1 MALSLRLVYNERK
14 TYNMR
19 LKLKE
24 LIDKGFLPRWIIL
37 MVDAAIASSSFLL
50 TYLLRFNLFSEHV
63 NVPMMLIQFMTGLPF
78 FMLAAVIFKPHRGIL
93 RHSTMQDA
101 VIVAKAHLIFSGG
114 YFLLS
119 IFGHNIAEVLLIPW
133 SVIIVH
139 YFLSVFLMVSFR
151 LGVQFTYRNLLAKPN
166 DTINVMIYGAGVV
179 GSIAHSVIM
188 KDTNIH
194 YNIIGFIDDN
204 PSLWNS
210 RVGGVKVFSPEKAF
224 DNVIKEQK
232 VQEMILAI
240 SGPHLEIGRKR
251 EIVDQC
257 LDNQLKVKEVSD
269 PSNLI
274 DGKLGEGKI
283 RNIRIEDLLGREPI
297 SMKVESISRGIAG
310 KRVMVTGGA
319 GSIGSEI
326 VRQLVYL
333 NPESITII
341 DQAESAI
348 FEIKNE
354 ISPMLGQVQLHA
366 YVADVTNVSKMRRIF
381 SICQPQIIYH
391 AAAYKHVPIMEMQ
404 PHEAISNN
412 VGGTRNIADLSLEFD
427 VEKFVMISTDKAV
440 NPTNVMGATKRI
452 CEIYIQALSQRSGMK
467 TQFITT
473 RFGNVLGSNGSVIPI
488 FKKQISSG
496 GPVTVTHRDII
507 RYFMTIPEA
516 CQLVMEAGFM
526 GNGGEIYL
534 FDMGDPVRIYD
545 LAERMISLSGFIPH
559 TEIQIIESGLRP
571 GEKLFEELLADK
583 EETLPTGN
591 KKIMVG
597 KIRPL
602 NYKAAE
608 ASILELLKNLNV
620 EDEWQVV
627 TRMKKI
633 VPEFESK
640 NSQFEV
646 LDSILSTSNPEEP
659 TNVKPVI
666 KIHSRFPGLE
676 DKESKEHHAE
686 PNIKKNGKL
695 VIKKV
700 IKTFNFL
707 TFNLFY

>member
-1 MALSLRLVYNERK
+1 
-14 TYNMR
+14 MR

-37 MVDAAIASSSFLL
+37 MVDMAIASTSFLL

-63 NVPMMLIQFMTGLPF
+63 DVPMMLLQFMTGLPF
-78 FMLAAVIFKPHRGIL
+78 FMLAAAIFKPHRGIL

-114 YFLLS
+114 YYILS
-119 IFGHNIAEVLLIPW
+119 FFGHNIAEILLIPW

-139 YFLSVFLMVSFR
+139 YFLSVFLMVAFR
-151 LGVQFTYRNLLAKPN
+151 LGVQFTYRNLLEKPN
-166 DTINVMIYGAGVV
+166 DSINIMIYGAGVV
-179 GSIAHSVIM
+179 GSIAQSVIM

-210 RVGGVKVFSPEKAF
+210 RVGGINVFSPEKAF
-224 DNVIKEQK
+224 ENVIAEQN

-240 SGPHLEIGRKR
+240 SGSRVEIERKR

-257 LDNQLKVKEVSD
+257 LASRLKVKEVSD
-269 PSNLI
+269 PSSLI
-274 DGKLGEGKI
+274 DGKLDEGKI
-283 RNIRIEDLLGREPI
+283 TNVRIEDLLGREPI
-297 SMKVESISRGIAG
+297 SMKVEAISRGIAG

-326 VRQLVYL
+326 VRQLVFL
-333 NPESITII
+333 NPESITIV
-341 DQAESAI
+341 DQAESAV
-348 FEIKNE
+348 FEINNE
-354 ISPMLGQVQLHA
+354 IIPFLGQVKLYA
-366 YVADVTNVSKMRRIF
+366 YVADVTNANRMRKIF
-381 SICQPQIIYH
+381 STCQPQIIYH
-391 AAAYKHVPIMEMQ
+391 AAAYKHVPIMELQ
-404 PHEAISNN
+404 PNEAISNN
-412 VGGTRNIADLSLEFD
+412 VGGTKTLADLSIEFS

-440 NPTNVMGATKRI
+440 NPTNIMGATKRI
-452 CEIYIQALSQRSGMK
+452 CEIYIQALSQHPGIK

-488 FKKQISSG
+488 FKRQISNG

-534 FDMGDPVRIYD
+534 FDMGKPVRIYD

-559 TEIQIIESGLRP
+559 TEIKIIETGLRP

-583 EETLPTGN
+583 EETLPTSN
-591 KKIMVG
+591 KKIMIG

-602 NYKAAE
+602 NYKASE
-608 ASILELLKNLNV
+608 TNILELLKNLNE
-620 EDEWQVV
+620 EDEWKIV

-646 LDSILSTSNPEEP
+646 LDQFLKPSLQDSTTINSRILINI
-659 TNVKPVI
+659 NGV
-666 KIHSRFPGLE
+666 RDL
-676 DKESKEHHAE
+676 DDQKESKEDRAI
-686 PNIKKNGKL
+686 PSPKKNSKSA
-695 VIKKV
+695 IKRL
-700 IKTFNFL
+700 INTFHLL

>member
-1 MALSLRLVYNERK
+1 
-14 TYNMR
+14 MR
-19 LKLKE
+19 IKLKE
-24 LIDKGFLPRWIIL
+24 IIDKGFLPRWIIL

-50 TYLLRFNLFSEHV
+50 TYLLRYNLFSERV
-63 NVPMMLIQFMTGLPF
+63 DVPMMLLQFMTGLPF
-78 FMLAAVIFKPHRGIL
+78 FLLAAIIFKPHRGIL

-119 IFGHNIAEVLLIPW
+119 IFGHIIATELLIPW
-133 SVIIVH
+133 SIIIVH
-139 YFLSVFLMVSFR
+139 YFLSVFLMVAFR
-151 LGVQFTYRNLLAKPN
+151 FGVQFTYRNLLAKPN
-166 DTINVMIYGAGVV
+166 DTINIMIYGAGVM
-179 GSIAHSVIM
+179 GSIAKSVII

-204 PSLWNS
+204 PSLWKS

-224 DNVIKEQK
+224 GNVIQEQK

-240 SGPHLEIGRKR
+240 SGSKVEIERKR
-251 EIVDQC
+251 KIVDLC
-257 LDNQLKVKEVSD
+257 LANRLKVKEVSD

-274 DGKLGEGKI
+274 DGKFDEGKI
-283 RNIRIEDLLGREPI
+283 TNIRIEDLLGREPI
-297 SMKVESISRGIAG
+297 SMKVDSISRGIAG

-333 NPESITII
+333 NPESITIV
-341 DQAESAI
+341 DQAESPI

-354 ISPMLGQVQLHA
+354 ILPLLGQVQLHT
-366 YVADVTNVSKMRRIF
+366 YVADVTNAVKMRRIF
-381 SICQPQIIYH
+381 VTCQPQIIYH
-391 AAAYKHVPIMEMQ
+391 AAAYKHVPIMELQ
-404 PHEAISNN
+404 PYEAIRNN
-412 VGGTRNIADLSLEFD
+412 VGGTRNIADLSVEFG

-452 CEIYIQALSQRSGMK
+452 CEIYIQAISQRSEIK

-488 FKKQISSG
+488 FKRQISNG
-496 GPVTVTHRDII
+496 GPVTVTHKDII

-534 FDMGDPVRIYD
+534 FDMGEPVRIYD

-559 TEIQIIESGLRP
+559 TEIQIIETGLRQ
-571 GEKLFEELLADK
+571 GEKLYEELLADK
-583 EETLPTGN
+583 EETLPTN
-591 KKIMVG
+591 NQKIMVG
-597 KIRPL
+597 KIRPQ
-602 NYKAAE
+602 NYE
-608 ASILELLKNLNV
+608 ASKASIIELLKNLDE
-620 EDEWQVV
+620 EDEWQIV

-640 NSQFEV
+640 NSQFEA
-646 LDSILSTSNPEEP
+646 LDIVQPTSNPEA
-659 TNVKPVI
+659 TKSSKPVANSSGFLDFEEQ
-666 KIHSRFPGLE
+666 KKSNGHPLN
-676 DKESKEHHAE
+676 
-686 PNIKKNGKL
+686 PTVKKNGKS
-695 VIKKV
+695 VIKNM
-700 IKTFNFL
+700 ISTFNFL
-707 TFNLFY
+707 TFNVLS

>member
-1 MALSLRLVYNERK
+1 
-14 TYNMR
+14 MR

-24 LIDKGFLPRWIIL
+24 LIDKGFLPRWLVL
-37 MVDAAIASSSFLL
+37 MVDAGIASSSFLL
-50 TYLLRFNLFSEHV
+50 TYLLRYNLFSKHV
-63 NVPMMLIQFMTGLPF
+63 DVPMMLVQFMTGLPF
-78 FMLAAVIFKPHRGIL
+78 FILAAIIFKPHRGIL

-101 VIVAKAHLIFSGG
+101 VILAKAHLLFSGG

-119 IFGHNIAEVLLIPW
+119 SFGHSIAEILLIPW

-139 YFLSVFLMVSFR
+139 YFLSVFLMVTFR
-151 LGVQFTYRNLLAKPN
+151 FGVQFTYRNLLAKPN
-166 DTINVMIYGAGVV
+166 DTINIMIYGAGVM
-179 GSIAHSVIM
+179 GSIAKSVIV

-204 PSLWNS
+204 PSLWKS
-210 RVGGVKVFSPEKAF
+210 SVGGVKVFSPEKAF
-224 DNVIKEQK
+224 GNVIQEQK

-240 SGPHLEIGRKR
+240 SGPKVEVARKR

-257 LDNQLKVKEVSD
+257 LANRLKVKEVSD

-283 RNIRIEDLLGREPI
+283 TNVRIEDLLGREPI

-354 ISPMLGQVQLHA
+354 ILPILGQVQLHT
-366 YVADVTNVSKMRRIF
+366 YVADVTNAIKMRKIF
-381 SICQPQIIYH
+381 GICQPQIIYH
-391 AAAYKHVPIMEMQ
+391 AAAYKHVPIMEFQ
-404 PHEAISNN
+404 PYEAIRNN
-412 VGGTRNIADLSLEFD
+412 VGGTRNIADLSVEFG

-452 CEIYIQALSQRSGMK
+452 CEIYIQAISQRPEMK

-488 FKKQISSG
+488 FKRQISNG
-496 GPVTVTHRDII
+496 GPVTVTHKDII

-534 FDMGDPVRIYD
+534 FDMGEPVRIYD

-559 TEIQIIESGLRP
+559 SDIQIMETGLRP
-571 GEKLFEELLADK
+571 GEKLYEELLADK

-591 KKIMVG
+591 KKIMIG
-597 KIRPL
+597 KIRPQ
-602 NYKAAE
+602 NYEASK
-608 ASILELLKNLNV
+608 ASILELLKNLDE
-620 EDEWQVV
+620 EDEWQIV

-646 LDSILSTSNPEEP
+646 LDQFLTPSHQDSTIITS
-659 TNVKPVI
+659 KPMI
-666 KIHSRFPGLE
+666 NNTEFAGLR
-676 DKESKEHHAE
+676 DKKGNEQALK
-686 PNIKKNGKL
+686 PLVKKNGKTI
-695 VIKKV
+695 IKKLV
-700 IKTFNFL
+700 ETFNIL

>member
-1 MALSLRLVYNERK
+1 
-14 TYNMR
+14 MR
-19 LKLKE
+19 IKLKE

-63 NVPMMLIQFMTGLPF
+63 DVPMMLIQFTTGLPF
-78 FMLAAVIFKPHRGIL
+78 FILAAAIFKPHRGIL

-101 VIVAKAHLIFSGG
+101 VVVANAHLVFSGG

-119 IFGHNIAEVLLIPW
+119 IFGHNIAEILLIPW

-151 LGVQFTYRNLLAKPN
+151 FGVQYVYRNLVMKPN
-166 DTINVMIYGAGVV
+166 DTINIMIYGAGVM
-179 GSIAHSVIM
+179 GSIAKSVII

-210 RVGGVKVFSPEKAF
+210 RVAGVSVFSPEKAF
-224 DNVIKEQK
+224 GHVIREQK

-240 SGPHLEIGRKR
+240 SGPKVEIGRKR

-257 LDNQLKVKEVSD
+257 LANRLKVKEVSD
-269 PSNLI
+269 PSNLL
-274 DGKLGEGKI
+274 DGKLDGGKI
-283 RNIRIEDLLGREPI
+283 TNVRIEDLLGREPI

-333 NPESITII
+333 NPESITIV

-348 FEIKNE
+348 FEIANE
-354 ISPMLGQVQLHA
+354 ILPMLGQVQLHT
-366 YVADVTNVSKMRRIF
+366 YVADVTNAIKMRRIF
-381 SICQPQIIYH
+381 SKCQPQIIYH
-391 AAAYKHVPIMEMQ
+391 AAAYKHVPLMELQ
-404 PHEAISNN
+404 PYEAISNN
-412 VGGTRNIADLSLEFD
+412 VGGTRNIADLSVEFG

-452 CEIYIQALSQRSGMK
+452 CEIYIQAISQHPGMK

-488 FKKQISSG
+488 FKRQISNG

-545 LAERMISLSGFIPH
+545 LAERMISLSGYLPH
-559 TEIQIIESGLRP
+559 TEIPIVETGLRP
-571 GEKLFEELLADK
+571 GEKLYEELLADK
-583 EETLPTGN
+583 EATLATSN
-591 KKIMVG
+591 KKIMIG
-597 KIRPL
+597 KIRSL
-602 NYKAAE
+602 NYTASE
-608 ASILELLKNLNV
+608 ASIIELLKNLNV
-620 EDEWQVV
+620 EDEWQIV

-646 LDSILSTSNPEEP
+646 LDQFITPGYQDST
-659 TNVKPVI
+659 TI
-666 KIHSRFPGLE
+666 DSRTMININGFPGLG
-676 DKESKEHHAE
+676 DQKESKEYQAVPTFKKE
-686 PNIKKNGKL
+686 SKSAIKKLIN
-695 VIKKV
+695 
-700 IKTFNFL
+700 TFHLL
-707 TFNLFY
+707 TFNVFY

>member
-1 MALSLRLVYNERK
+1 
-14 TYNMR
+14 MR
-19 LKLKE
+19 IKLKE
-24 LIDKGFLPRWIIL
+24 LIDKGFLPRWMVL
-37 MVDAAIASSSFLL
+37 MVDVGIASSSFLL
-50 TYLLRFNLFSEHV
+50 TYLLRFNLYSEHV
-63 NVPMMLIQFMTGLPF
+63 DVLMMLVQFMTGLPF
-78 FMLAAVIFKPHRGIL
+78 FLLAALIFKPHRGIL

-101 VIVAKAHLIFSGG
+101 VIVAKAHLVFSGG

-119 IFGHNIAEVLLIPW
+119 IFGHNLAEVLLIPW

-151 LGVQFTYRNLLAKPN
+151 FGVQFTYRNLLAKPN
-166 DTINVMIYGAGVV
+166 DTINIMIYGAGVM

-204 PSLWNS
+204 SSLWNS

-224 DNVIKEQK
+224 DHVIREQK

-240 SGPHLEIGRKR
+240 SGPKVEIGRKR

-257 LDNQLKVKEVSD
+257 LANRLKVKEVSD
-269 PSNLI
+269 PSNIL
-274 DGKLGEGKI
+274 DGKMDEGKI
-283 RNIRIEDLLGREPI
+283 TNVRIEDLLGREPI
-297 SMKVESISRGIAG
+297 SMKVESISRGIAE

-333 NPESITII
+333 NPESITIV

-348 FEIKNE
+348 FEITNE
-354 ISPMLGQVQLHA
+354 ILPLLGQVKLQA
-366 YVADVTNVSKMRRIF
+366 FVADVTNECEMRRIF
-381 SICQPQIIYH
+381 SKCQPQIIYH
-391 AAAYKHVPIMEMQ
+391 AAAYKHVPIMELQ
-404 PHEAISNN
+404 PYEAIRNN
-412 VGGTRNIADLSLEFD
+412 VGGTRIIADLSVEFGL
-427 VEKFVMISTDKAV
+427 EKFVMISTDKAV

-452 CEIYIQALSQRSGMK
+452 CEIYIQAISQRPGMK

-488 FKKQISSG
+488 FKRQISNG

-559 TEIQIIESGLRP
+559 TEIQIIETGLRP
-571 GEKLFEELLADK
+571 GEKLYEELLADK

-591 KKIMVG
+591 KKIMIG
-597 KIRPL
+597 KIRPQ
-602 NYKAAE
+602 NYTESE
-608 ASILELLKNLNV
+608 ASIIELLKYLNV
-620 EDEWQVV
+620 EDEWQIV

-646 LDSILSTSNPEEP
+646 LDQFIRPRHQNSATIDYRTMINI
-659 TNVKPVI
+659 NG
-666 KIHSRFPGLE
+666 FPGLG
-676 DKESKEHHAE
+676 DQKESKKHQAE
-686 PNIKKNGKL
+686 PAVKKKGKSAIKKMIN
-695 VIKKV
+695 
-700 IKTFNFL
+700 TFHLL
-707 TFNLFY
+707 TFNAFY

>member
-1 MALSLRLVYNERK
+1 
-14 TYNMR
+14 MR
-19 LKLKE
+19 IKLKE

-37 MVDAAIASSSFLL
+37 LVDAAIASTSFLL
-50 TYLLRFNLFSEHV
+50 TYLLRFNLFAVHV
-63 NVPMMLIQFMTGLPF
+63 DVSMMLIQFMTGLPF

-119 IFGHNIAEVLLIPW
+119 ILGHNIAEILLIPW
-133 SVIIVH
+133 SIIIIH

-151 LGVQFTYRNLLAKPN
+151 LGVQFAYRNLLGKPN
-166 DTINVMIYGAGVV
+166 DTINIMIYGAGVV

-194 YNIIGFIDDN
+194 YNIIGFMDDN

-210 RVGGVKVFSPEKAF
+210 SVGGVKVFSPEKAF
-224 DNVIKEQK
+224 RNVIREEK

-240 SGPHLEIGRKR
+240 SGPKVEIRRKR

-257 LDNQLKVKEVSD
+257 LANRIKVKEVSD
-269 PSNLI
+269 PSNLL
-274 DGKLGEGKI
+274 DGKLEEGKI
-283 RNIRIEDLLGREPI
+283 REVRIEDLLGREPI

-341 DQAESAI
+341 DQAESAV

-354 ISPMLGQVQLHA
+354 ILPMLGRVRLHA
-366 YVADVTNVSKMRRIF
+366 YVADVTNVYEMRKVF

-391 AAAYKHVPIMEMQ
+391 AAAYKHVPIMELQ
-404 PHEAISNN
+404 PYEAISNN
-412 VGGTRNIADLSLEFD
+412 VGGTRNIADLSVEFG

-452 CEIYIQALSQRSGMK
+452 CEIYIQALSQRTGIK

-488 FKKQISSG
+488 FKKQISNG

-559 TEIQIIESGLRP
+559 TEIQIQETGLRP

-583 EETLPTGN
+583 EETLPTSN
-591 KKIMVG
+591 KKIMIG
-597 KIRPL
+597 KIRPHD
-602 NYKAAE
+602 YQVSE
-608 ASILELLKNLNV
+608 ASIIELLKNLNM
-620 EDEWQVV
+620 EDEWQIVV
-627 TRMKKI
+627 RMKRI

-646 LDSILSTSNPEEP
+646 LDQFI
-659 TNVKPVI
+659 KPSHQDTTTI
-666 KIHSRFPGLE
+666 NSRTRININGFTGLDDQKELKEYQAIPGT
-676 DKESKEHHAE
+676 KK
-686 PNIKKNGKL
+686 NIKSAF
-695 VIKKV
+695 KKM
-700 IKTFNFL
+700 INTFHLL

>member
-1 MALSLRLVYNERK
+1 
-14 TYNMR
+14 MR
-19 LKLKE
+19 IKLKE
-24 LIDKGFLPRWIIL
+24 LIDKGFLPRWMVL
-37 MVDAAIASSSFLL
+37 MVDAGIASSSFLL
-50 TYLLRFNLFSEHV
+50 TYLLRFNLYSEHV
-63 NVPMMLIQFMTGLPF
+63 DVPMMLVQFMTGLPF
-78 FMLAAVIFKPHRGIL
+78 FILAAIIFKPHRGIL

-101 VIVAKAHLIFSGG
+101 VIVAKAHLVFSGG

-119 IFGHNIAEVLLIPW
+119 IFGHNIAEILLIPW

-151 LGVQFTYRNLLAKPN
+151 LGVQFAYRNLLAKPN

-179 GSIAHSVIM
+179 GNIAHTVIM

-210 RVGGVKVFSPEKAF
+210 SVGGVKVFSPEKAF
-224 DNVIKEQK
+224 DHVIREQK

-240 SGPHLEIGRKR
+240 SSPKVEIRRKR

-257 LDNQLKVKEVSD
+257 LVNRLKVKEVSD
-269 PSNLI
+269 PSNIL
-274 DGKLGEGKI
+274 DGKMDEGKI
-283 RNIRIEDLLGREPI
+283 TNVRIEDLLGREPI

-333 NPESITII
+333 NPESITIV

-348 FEIKNE
+348 FEITNE
-354 ISPMLGQVQLHA
+354 IIPLLGQVQLHA
-366 YVADVTNVSKMRRIF
+366 YVADVTNECEMQRIF
-381 SICQPQIIYH
+381 SACRPQIIYH
-391 AAAYKHVPIMEMQ
+391 AAAYKHVPIMELQ
-404 PHEAISNN
+404 PYEAIRNN
-412 VGGTRNIADLSLEFD
+412 VGGTRIIADLSVEFG

-452 CEIYIQALSQRSGMK
+452 CEIYIQAISQRPGMK

-488 FKKQISSG
+488 FKRQISNG

-545 LAERMISLSGFIPH
+545 LAERMISLSGYLPH
-559 TEIQIIESGLRP
+559 TEIQIVESGLRP

-591 KKIMVG
+591 KKIMIG
-597 KIRPL
+597 KIRSL
-602 NYKAAE
+602 NYKTSE
-608 ASILELLKNLNV
+608 ASIIELLKNLSI
-620 EDEWQVV
+620 EDEWQIV

-646 LDSILSTSNPEEP
+646 LDQFIRPGNQDST
-659 TNVKPVI
+659 TI
-666 KIHSRFPGLE
+666 DSRTMLNINGFPGLE
-676 DKESKEHHAE
+676 DQKESKGHQAI
-686 PNIKKNGKL
+686 PAVKKKGKS
-695 VIKKV
+695 VIKKM
-700 IKTFNFL
+700 ISTFHL
-707 TFNLFY
+707 MTFNLFY

>member
-1 MALSLRLVYNERK
+1 
-14 TYNMR
+14 MR
-19 LKLKE
+19 IKLKE

-37 MVDAAIASSSFLL
+37 MVDAAIASSSFLF
-50 TYLLRFNLFSEHV
+50 TYLLRFNLFAVHV
-63 NVPMMLIQFMTGLPF
+63 DVPMMMIQFMTGLPF

-119 IFGHNIAEVLLIPW
+119 IFGHSIAEILLIPW
-133 SVIIVH
+133 TVIIVH

-151 LGVQFTYRNLLAKPN
+151 LGVQFTYRNLIEKPN
-166 DTINVMIYGAGVV
+166 DTINIMIYGAGVV

-210 RVGGVKVFSPEKAF
+210 RVGGVKVYSPEKAF
-224 DNVIKEQK
+224 DHVIREQK

-240 SGPHLEIGRKR
+240 SGTHIEIERKR
-251 EIVDQC
+251 EIVDRC
-257 LDNQLKVKEVSD
+257 LANRLKVKEVSD

-274 DGKLGEGKI
+274 DGKLGEGQI

-333 NPESITII
+333 NPERITII
-341 DQAESAI
+341 DQAESAV

-354 ISPMLGQVQLHA
+354 ISPILGQVKLHA
-366 YVADVTNVSKMRRIF
+366 YVADVTDVSKMRRIF

-391 AAAYKHVPIMEMQ
+391 AAAYKHVPIMELQ

-412 VGGTRNIADLSLEFD
+412 IGGTRNIADLSVEFG

-545 LAERMISLSGFIPH
+545 LAERMISLSGYLPH
-559 TEIQIIESGLRP
+559 TEIQIVETGLRP

-583 EETLPTGN
+583 EETLATGN
-591 KKIMVG
+591 KKIMIG
-597 KIRPL
+597 KIRSL
-602 NYKAAE
+602 NYNASE
-608 ASILELLKNLNV
+608 ASIIELLKNLSH
-620 EDEWQVV
+620 EDEWQIV

-646 LDSILSTSNPEEP
+646 LDSILPTSNPEEP
-659 TNVKPVI
+659 MNANPVI
-666 KIHSRFPGLE
+666 KIRSGFPGLGGT
-676 DKESKEHHAE
+676 KESKEHQAE
-686 PNIKKNGKL
+686 PSFQKNGKS

>member
-1 MALSLRLVYNERK
+1 
-14 TYNMR
+14 MR
-19 LKLKE
+19 IKLKE
-24 LIDKGFLPRWIIL
+24 IIDRGFLPRWIIL
-37 MVDAAIASSSFLL
+37 MVDFGIASSSFLL
-50 TYLLRFNLFSEHV
+50 TYLLRYNLFSEHV
-63 NVPMMLIQFMTGLPF
+63 DVPMMLLQFMTGLPF
-78 FMLAAVIFKPHRGIL
+78 FILAALIFKPHRGIL

-101 VIVAKAHLIFSGG
+101 VIVAKAHLLFSGG

-119 IFGHNIAEVLLIPW
+119 IFGHNIAEILLIPW

-151 LGVQFTYRNLLAKPN
+151 LGVQFTYRNLIAKPN
-166 DTINVMIYGAGVV
+166 DTINIMIYGAGVM
-179 GSIAHSVIM
+179 GSIAKSVII

-204 PSLWNS
+204 PSLWKS

-224 DNVIKEQK
+224 GHVIQEQK

-240 SGPHLEIGRKR
+240 SGPKVEIRRKR

-257 LDNQLKVKEVSD
+257 LANRLKVREVSD

-274 DGKLGEGKI
+274 DGKLDEGKI
-283 RNIRIEDLLGREPI
+283 TNVRIEDLLGRESI

-354 ISPMLGQVQLHA
+354 ILPLLGQVQLYT
-366 YVADVTNVSKMRRIF
+366 YVADVTNAVIMRKIF
-381 SICQPQIIYH
+381 GSCQPQIIYH
-391 AAAYKHVPIMEMQ
+391 AAAYKHVPIMELQ
-404 PHEAISNN
+404 PYEAIRNN
-412 VGGTRNIADLSLEFD
+412 VGGTRNIADLSVEFE

-452 CEIYIQALSQRSGMK
+452 CEIYIQALSQHSGVK

-488 FKKQISSG
+488 FKRQISNG

-559 TEIQIIESGLRP
+559 TEIPIVETGLRP

-583 EETLPTGN
+583 EEAIPTDN
-591 KKIMVG
+591 KKIMIG
-597 KIRPL
+597 KIRSL
-602 NYKAAE
+602 NYKASE
-608 ASILELLKNLNV
+608 ASIIELLKNLN
-620 EDEWQVV
+620 EENEWQIVS
-627 TRMKKI
+627 RMKKI

-646 LDSILSTSNPEEP
+646 LDSISPTSKQEAVTKTNP
-659 TNVKPVI
+659 TVN
-666 KIHSRFPGLE
+666 KIRSGFPGLG
-676 DKESKEHHAE
+676 DPKESVEHQAE
-686 PNIKKNGKL
+686 PFIKKNGQS
-695 VIKKV
+695 VIKKM
-700 IKTFNFL
+700 INTFHLL
-707 TFNLFY
+707 TLNLFY

>member
-1 MALSLRLVYNERK
+1 
-14 TYNMR
+14 MR
-19 LKLKE
+19 IKLKE
-24 LIDKGFLPRWIIL
+24 LIDKGFLPHWMIL
-37 MVDAAIASSSFLL
+37 MVDVAIASSSFLI

-63 NVPMMLIQFMTGLPF
+63 DVPMMLVQFMTGLPF
-78 FMLAAVIFKPHRGIL
+78 FILAAVIFKPHRGIL
-93 RHSTMQDA
+93 RHSTTQDA
-101 VIVAKAHLIFSGG
+101 VIVANAHLLFSGG
-114 YFLLS
+114 YFLIS
-119 IFGHNIAEVLLIPW
+119 YFGHNVAEILLIPW

-139 YFLSVFLMVSFR
+139 YFLSVFLMVSLRFA
-151 LGVQFTYRNLLAKPN
+151 VQYVYRNLVVKPN
-166 DTINVMIYGAGVV
+166 DTINIMIYGAGVM

-188 KDTNIH
+188 KDANIH

-210 RVGGVKVFSPEKAF
+210 SVGGVKVFSPEKAF
-224 DNVIKEQK
+224 GNVIREQK

-240 SGPHLEIGRKR
+240 SRSKVEIERKR

-257 LDNQLKVKEVSD
+257 LANRMKVKEVSD

-274 DGKLGEGKI
+274 DGKMDGGKI
-283 RNIRIEDLLGREPI
+283 TNVRIEDLLGREPI

-326 VRQLVYL
+326 VRQLVFL
-333 NPESITII
+333 NPESITIV

-354 ISPMLGQVQLHA
+354 VLPMLGQVQLNA
-366 YVADVTNVSKMRRIF
+366 YVADVTNACKMRRIF

-391 AAAYKHVPIMEMQ
+391 AAAYKHVPIMELQ
-404 PHEAISNN
+404 PYEAISNN
-412 VGGTRNIADLSLEFD
+412 VGGTRNIADLAVEFG

-452 CEIYIQALSQRSGMK
+452 CEIYIQALSQRPGIK

-488 FKKQISSG
+488 FKRQISNG

-559 TEIQIIESGLRP
+559 TEIQILETGLRP

-583 EETLPTGN
+583 EETLPTAN
-591 KKIMVG
+591 KKIMIG
-597 KIRPL
+597 KIRPHD
-602 NYKAAE
+602 YHASKAR
-608 ASILELLKNLNV
+608 IIELLKNLNE
-620 EDEWQVV
+620 EDEWQIV

-640 NSQFEV
+640 NSQYEV
-646 LDSILSTSNPEEP
+646 LDSIMPINNPEEP
-659 TNVKPVI
+659 TFSKPVI
-666 KIHSRFPGLE
+666 NTSGFPGLE
-676 DKESKEHHAE
+676 NTKESKEYQAE
-686 PNIKKNGKL
+686 PAVKKNGKSA
-695 VIKKV
+695 IKRM
-700 IKTFNFL
+700 INTFHLL

>member
-1 MALSLRLVYNERK
+1 
-14 TYNMR
+14 MR
-19 LKLKE
+19 IKLKE

-37 MVDAAIASSSFLL
+37 MVDAVIASSSFLL

-63 NVPMMLIQFMTGLPF
+63 DVPMMLVQFLTGLPF
-78 FMLAAVIFKPHRGIL
+78 FLLSAAIFKPHRGIL

-101 VIVAKAHLIFSGG
+101 LIVAKAHLIFSGG

-119 IFGHNIAEVLLIPW
+119 FFGHHIAEVLLIPW
-133 SVIIVH
+133 SIIIVH

-151 LGVQFTYRNLLAKPN
+151 FGVQFTYRNLLAKPN
-166 DTINVMIYGAGVV
+166 DTINVMIYGAGVM
-179 GSIAHSVIM
+179 GSIAKSVII

-210 RVGGVKVFSPEKAF
+210 RIGGVTVFSPEKAF
-224 DNVIKEQK
+224 GNVIQEQK

-240 SGPHLEIGRKR
+240 SGPQIEIGRKR

-257 LDNQLKVKEVSD
+257 LANRLKVKEVSD
-269 PSNLI
+269 PSNLL
-274 DGKLGEGKI
+274 DGKMDEGKI
-283 RNIRIEDLLGREPI
+283 TNVRIEDLLGREPI

-333 NPESITII
+333 NPESIMIV

-348 FEIKNE
+348 FEITNE
-354 ISPMLGQVQLHA
+354 ILPILGQVQLHA
-366 YVADVTNVSKMRRIF
+366 YVADVTNAREMRRIF
-381 SICQPQIIYH
+381 SKCQPHIIYH
-391 AAAYKHVPIMEMQ
+391 AAAYKHVPIMELQ
-404 PHEAISNN
+404 PYEAIRNN
-412 VGGTRNIADLSLEFD
+412 VGGTRNIADLAVEFG

-452 CEIYIQALSQRSGMK
+452 CEIYIQAISQHPDMK

-488 FKKQISSG
+488 FKRQISKG
-496 GPVTVTHRDII
+496 GPVTVTHKDII

-534 FDMGDPVRIYD
+534 FDMGEPVRIYD

-559 TEIQIIESGLRP
+559 TEIPILETGLRP
-571 GEKLFEELLADK
+571 GEKLYEELLADK
-583 EETLPTGN
+583 EETLATSN
-591 KKIMVG
+591 KKIKIG
-597 KIRPL
+597 KIRSL
-602 NYKAAE
+602 NYAASE
-608 ASILELLKNLNV
+608 ASIIELLKNLNV
-620 EDEWQVV
+620 EDEWQIV

-646 LDSILSTSNPEEP
+646 LDNVRTSNIQKESKHTNP
-659 TNVKPVI
+659 TINTSGT
-666 KIHSRFPGLE
+666 HGLE
-676 DKESKEHHAE
+676 DQKESKEYPAE
-686 PNIKKNGKL
+686 PTVKKNGKSVL
-695 VIKKV
+695 KKM
-700 IKTFNFL
+700 INTFHLF
-707 TFNLFY
+707 TFHLFY

>member
-1 MALSLRLVYNERK
+1 
-14 TYNMR
+14 MR
-19 LKLKE
+19 IKLKE
-24 LIDKGFLPRWIIL
+24 IIDRGFLPRWIIL
-37 MVDAAIASSSFLL
+37 MVDFGIASSSFLL
-50 TYLLRFNLFSEHV
+50 TYLLRYNLFSEHV
-63 NVPMMLIQFMTGLPF
+63 DVPMMLLQFMTGLPF
-78 FMLAAVIFKPHRGIL
+78 FILAALIFKPHRGIL

-101 VIVAKAHLIFSGG
+101 VIVAKAHLLFSGG

-119 IFGHNIAEVLLIPW
+119 IFGHNIAEILLIPW

-151 LGVQFTYRNLLAKPN
+151 LGVQFTYRNLIAKPN
-166 DTINVMIYGAGVV
+166 DTINIMIYGAGVM
-179 GSIAHSVIM
+179 GSIAKSVII

-204 PSLWNS
+204 PSLWKS

-224 DNVIKEQK
+224 GHVIQEQK

-240 SGPHLEIGRKR
+240 SGPKVEIRRKR

-257 LDNQLKVKEVSD
+257 LANRLKVREVSD

-274 DGKLGEGKI
+274 DGKLDEGKI
-283 RNIRIEDLLGREPI
+283 TNVRIEDLLGRESI

-354 ISPMLGQVQLHA
+354 ILPLLGQVQLYT
-366 YVADVTNVSKMRRIF
+366 YVADVTNAVIIRKIF
-381 SICQPQIIYH
+381 GICQPQIIYH
-391 AAAYKHVPIMEMQ
+391 AAAYKHVPIMELQ
-404 PHEAISNN
+404 PYEAIRNN
-412 VGGTRNIADLSLEFD
+412 VGGTRNVADLSIEFG

-440 NPTNVMGATKRI
+440 NPTNIMGATKRI
-452 CEIYIQALSQRSGMK
+452 CEIYIQALSQRSGVK

-488 FKKQISSG
+488 FKKQISNG

-559 TEIQIIESGLRP
+559 TEIPIVETGLRP

-583 EETLPTGN
+583 EEAIPTDN
-591 KKIMVG
+591 KKIMIG
-597 KIRPL
+597 KIRSL
-602 NYKAAE
+602 NYKASE
-608 ASILELLKNLNV
+608 ASIIELLKNLN
-620 EDEWQVV
+620 EENEWQIVS
-627 TRMKKI
+627 RMKKI

-646 LDSILSTSNPEEP
+646 LDSILPTSKQEIVTKTNPAL
-659 TNVKPVI
+659 N
-666 KIHSRFPGLE
+666 KIRSGFPGLG
-676 DKESKEHHAE
+676 DPKESVEHQAK
-686 PNIKKNGKL
+686 PFIKKDGKS
-695 VIKKV
+695 VIKTV
-700 IKTFNFL
+700 IKTFNLL

>member
-1 MALSLRLVYNERK
+1 
-14 TYNMR
+14 MR
-19 LKLKE
+19 IKLKE
-24 LIDKGFLPRWIIL
+24 LIDRGFLPRWIIL
-37 MVDAAIASSSFLL
+37 MVDFAIASSSFLL

-63 NVPMMLIQFMTGLPF
+63 DVPMMLLQFMTGLPF
-78 FMLAAVIFKPHRGIL
+78 FILAALIFKPHRGIL

-119 IFGHNIAEVLLIPW
+119 SFGHSIAEILLIPW

-151 LGVQFTYRNLLAKPN
+151 LGVQFTYRNLLEKPN
-166 DTINVMIYGAGVV
+166 DTINIMIYGAGVM
-179 GSIAHSVIM
+179 GSIAKSVII

-204 PSLWNS
+204 PSLWKS

-224 DNVIKEQK
+224 GNVIQEQK

-240 SGPHLEIGRKR
+240 SGPKVEVRRKR

-257 LDNQLKVKEVSD
+257 LANRLKVREVSD
-269 PSNLI
+269 PSNLL
-274 DGKLGEGKI
+274 DGKMDEGKI
-283 RNIRIEDLLGREPI
+283 TNVRIEDLLGRESI
-297 SMKVESISRGIAG
+297 SMKVESISQGIKG

-348 FEIKNE
+348 FEITNE
-354 ISPMLGQVQLHA
+354 ILPILGQVQLHA
-366 YVADVTNVSKMRRIF
+366 YVSDVTNANKMRKIF
-381 SICQPQIIYH
+381 SKCQPQIIYH
-391 AAAYKHVPIMEMQ
+391 AAAYKHVPIMELQ
-404 PHEAISNN
+404 PYEAISNN
-412 VGGTRNIADLSLEFD
+412 VGGTRNIADLSVEFG

-452 CEIYIQALSQRSGMK
+452 CEIYIQALSQHPGMK

-488 FKKQISSG
+488 FKRQISNG

-534 FDMGDPVRIYD
+534 FDMGEPVRIYD

-559 TEIQIIESGLRP
+559 TEIPIVETGLRP
-571 GEKLFEELLADK
+571 GEKLYEELLADK
-583 EETLPTGN
+583 EESLPTDN
-591 KKIMVG
+591 KKIMIG
-597 KIRPL
+597 KIRL
-602 NYKAAE
+602 QNYIASK
-608 ASILELLKNLNV
+608 ASIIELLKNLN
-620 EDEWQVV
+620 EENDWQIV

-646 LDSILSTSNPEEP
+646 LDIIQPTSNPEGP
-659 TNVKPVI
+659 IYSNPVI
-666 KIHSRFPGLE
+666 NISGLPRLR
-676 DKESKEHHAE
+676 DQKASKEHHSN
-686 PNIKKNGKL
+686 PVIKKNGKS
-695 VIKKV
+695 VITKMV
-700 IKTFNFL
+700 RSYNVL
-707 TFNLFY
+707 MFNLFY

>member
-1 MALSLRLVYNERK
+1 
-14 TYNMR
+14 MR
-19 LKLKE
+19 MKLKE
-24 LIDKGFLPRWIIL
+24 IIDKGFLPRWIIL
-37 MVDAAIASSSFLL
+37 MVDAGIASSSFLL
-50 TYLLRFNLFSEHV
+50 TYLLRYNLFSERV
-63 NVPMMLIQFMTGLPF
+63 DVPMMLLQFATGLPF
-78 FMLAAVIFKPHRGIL
+78 FLLAALIFKPHRGIL

-101 VIVAKAHLIFSGG
+101 IIVVKAHLVFSGG

-119 IFGHNIAEVLLIPW
+119 IMGHNIAEILLIPW
-133 SVIIVH
+133 SIIIVH
-139 YFLSVFLMVSFR
+139 FFLSVFLMVSFR
-151 LGVQFTYRNLLAKPN
+151 FGVQFTYRNLLVKPN
-166 DTINVMIYGAGVV
+166 DTINIMIYGAGIM
-179 GSIAHSVIM
+179 GSIAKSVII

-194 YNIIGFIDDN
+194 YNIVGFIDDN

-224 DNVIKEQK
+224 DNVIQEQK
-232 VQEMILAI
+232 VHEMILAI
-240 SGPHLEIGRKR
+240 SGPKIEIEKKRK
-251 EIVDQC
+251 IVDQC
-257 LDNQLKVKEVSD
+257 LANRLKVKEVSD

-274 DGKLGEGKI
+274 DGNLDEGKI
-283 RNIRIEDLLGREPI
+283 SNVRIEDLLGREPI
-297 SMKVESISRGIAG
+297 TMKVDSISREIAG

-354 ISPMLGQVQLHA
+354 ILPMLGDVKLHA
-366 YVADVTNVSKMRRIF
+366 YVADVTNLNKMRRIF
-381 SICQPQIIYH
+381 GKCQPQIIYH
-391 AAAYKHVPIMEMQ
+391 AAAYKHVPIMELQ
-404 PHEAISNN
+404 PYEAISNN
-412 VGGTRNIADLSLEFD
+412 VGGTRNIADLSVEFG

-440 NPTNVMGATKRI
+440 NPTNIMGATKRI
-452 CEIYIQALSQRSGMK
+452 CEIYIQAISQHSGMK

-488 FKKQISSG
+488 FKRQISNG

-534 FDMGDPVRIYD
+534 FDMGEPVRIYD

-559 TEIQIIESGLRP
+559 NEIEIVETGLRP
-571 GEKLFEELLADK
+571 GEKLYEELLADK
-583 EETLPTGN
+583 EGTLPTSN
-591 KKIMVG
+591 KKIMIG
-597 KIRPL
+597 KIRPQ
-602 NYKAAE
+602 NYKASE
-608 ASILELLKNLNV
+608 ASIIDLLNNLDK
-620 EDEWQVV
+620 EDEWQIV

-640 NSQFEV
+640 NSRFEI
-646 LDSILSTSNPEEP
+646 LDSFQSTSNPETTMSSTP
-659 TNVKPVI
+659 GINSS
-666 KIHSRFPGLE
+666 KIPDL
-676 DKESKEHHAE
+676 DDQKEYSAR
-686 PNIKKNGKL
+686 PSVKKNGKS
-695 VIKKV
+695 VIKKMV
-700 IKTFNFL
+700 KAFNIL
-707 TFNLFY
+707 MSNLFY

>member
-1 MALSLRLVYNERK
+1 MRI
-14 TYNMR
+14 R
-19 LKLKE
+19 LKE
-24 LIDKGFLPRWIIL
+24 IIDRGFLPRWIIL
-37 MVDAAIASSSFLL
+37 LVDGGIASSSFLL
-50 TYLLRFNLFSEHV
+50 TYLLRFNLLSEHV
-63 NVPMMLIQFMTGLPF
+63 DVPMMLLQFMMGFPF
-78 FMLAAVIFKPHRGIL
+78 FVMAAVIFKPHRGIL

-101 VIVAKAHLIFSGG
+101 VIVAKAHLVFSGG
-114 YFLLS
+114 YFLLR
-119 IFGHNIAEVLLIPW
+119 IFGHNIAEILLIPW

-151 LGVQFTYRNLLAKPN
+151 LGVQFTYRNLLEKPN
-166 DTINVMIYGAGVV
+166 DSINIMIYGAGVV
-179 GSIAHSVIM
+179 GSIAHSVII

-210 RVGGVKVFSPEKAF
+210 RVGGVNVFSPEKAF
-224 DNVIKEQK
+224 SNVIREQK
-232 VQEMILAI
+232 VHEMILAI
-240 SGPHLEIGRKR
+240 SGPKIEIGRKR

-257 LDNQLKVKEVSD
+257 LANRLKVKEVSD

-274 DGKLGEGKI
+274 DGKPNEGKI
-283 RNIRIEDLLGREPI
+283 TNVRIEDLLGREPI

-326 VRQLVYL
+326 VRQLVFL
-333 NPESITII
+333 NPESITIV

-348 FEIKNE
+348 FEITNE
-354 ISPMLGQVQLHA
+354 ISPLLSQVKLHA
-366 YVADVTNVSKMRRIF
+366 YVADVTNVCEMQRIF
-381 SICQPQIIYH
+381 STCQPQIIYH
-391 AAAYKHVPIMEMQ
+391 AAAYKHVPLMELQ
-404 PHEAISNN
+404 PYEAIRNN
-412 VGGTRNIADLSLEFD
+412 VGGTRNIADLSVEYG

-452 CEIYIQALSQRSGMK
+452 CEIYIQAISQRPAMK

-488 FKKQISSG
+488 FKRQISNG

-526 GNGGEIYL
+526 GSGGEIYL
-534 FDMGDPVRIYD
+534 FDMGDPVRIFD

-559 TEIQIIESGLRP
+559 TEIQIMETGLRP
-571 GEKLFEELLADK
+571 GEKLYEELLADK
-583 EETLPTGN
+583 EETVPTDN
-591 KKIMVG
+591 KKIMIG
-597 KIRPL
+597 KIRPQ
-602 NYKAAE
+602 NYTASE
-608 ASILELLKNLNV
+608 ASIIELLKNINV
-620 EDEWQVV
+620 EDEWQIV

-640 NSQFEV
+640 NSQFEA
-646 LDSILSTSNPEEP
+646 LDITQPTNNPEEP
-659 TNVKPVI
+659 KHSNPVI
-666 KIHSRFPGLE
+666 NNSGFHGLG
-676 DKESKEHHAE
+676 DQKETREYQAE
-686 PNIKKNGKL
+686 PAVKMKGKS
-695 VIKKV
+695 VIKKM
-700 IKTFNFL
+700 INTFL
-707 TFNLFY
+707 TDV

>member
-1 MALSLRLVYNERK
+1 
-14 TYNMR
+14 MR

-37 MVDAAIASSSFLL
+37 MVDIAIASSSFLL
-50 TYLLRFNLFSEHV
+50 TYLLRFNLISEHV
-63 NVPMMLIQFMTGLPF
+63 NVPMMMLQFMTGLPF
-78 FMLAAVIFKPHRGIL
+78 FILAAVIFKPHRGIL

-101 VIVAKAHLIFSGG
+101 LIVAETHLVFSGG
-114 YFLLS
+114 YFLIS
-119 IFGHNIAEVLLIPW
+119 VFGHNISEILLIPW
-133 SVIIVH
+133 SIIIVH
-139 YFLSVFLMVSFR
+139 YFLSVFLMVTFR
-151 LGVQFTYRNLLAKPN
+151 FGVQFTYRNLLKKPN
-166 DTINVMIYGAGVV
+166 DTINVMIYGAGVM
-179 GSIAHSVIM
+179 GSIAQSVII

-194 YNIIGFIDDN
+194 YNIVGFIDDN
-204 PSLWNS
+204 PGLWNS
-210 RVGGVKVFSPEKAF
+210 RVGGITVFSPEKAF
-224 DNVIKEQK
+224 ENVVREHK

-240 SGPHLEIGRKR
+240 SGCKVEIERKR
-251 EIVDQC
+251 EIVDLC
-257 LDNQLKVKEVSD
+257 LAHRLKVKEVSD

-274 DGKLGEGKI
+274 DGKLNEGKI
-283 RNIRIEDLLGREPI
+283 TNVRIEDLLGREPI
-297 SMKVESISRGIAG
+297 SMEVESISKGIAG

-354 ISPMLGQVQLHA
+354 ILPLLGQVKLYA
-366 YVADVTNVSKMRRIF
+366 YVADVTNAFKMRRIF

-391 AAAYKHVPIMEMQ
+391 AAAYKHVPIMELQ
-404 PHEAISNN
+404 PNEAISNN
-412 VGGTRNIADLSLEFD
+412 IGGTRNIADLSIEFG

-452 CEIYIQALSQRSGMK
+452 CEIYIQALSQQPGIK

-488 FKKQISSG
+488 FKRQISSG

-526 GNGGEIYL
+526 GHGGEIYL
-534 FDMGDPVRIYD
+534 FDMGKPVRIYD

-559 TEIQIIESGLRP
+559 TEIQIVETGLRP
-571 GEKLFEELLADK
+571 GEKLYEELLADMEK
-583 EETLPTGN
+583 TLPTSN
-591 KKIMVG
+591 KKIMIG
-597 KIRPL
+597 KIRTQD
-602 NYKAAE
+602 YS
-608 ASILELLKNLNV
+608 ASKDRILDLLKNLNK
-620 EDEWQVV
+620 ENDWQIV
-627 TRMKKI
+627 TRMKEI

-640 NSQFEV
+640 NSQFDV
-646 LDSILSTSNPEEP
+646 LDSIKPTNNPEETTP
-659 TNVKPVI
+659 TPPVLRI
-666 KIHSRFPGLE
+666 ISGPSGSGDKRGL
-676 DKESKEHHAE
+676 KEHQ
-686 PNIKKNGKL
+686 PNPKVQKNGKS
-695 VIKKV
+695 VVRKMIE
-700 IKTFNFL
+700 IFNTL
-707 TFNLFY
+707 TLNLFC

>member
-1 MALSLRLVYNERK
+1 
-14 TYNMR
+14 MR
-19 LKLKE
+19 IKLKE
-24 LIDKGFLPRWIIL
+24 LIDRGFLPRWIIL
-37 MVDAAIASSSFLL
+37 MVDFGIASSSFLL
-50 TYLLRFNLFSEHV
+50 TYLLRYNLFSEHV
-63 NVPMMLIQFMTGLPF
+63 DVPMMLLQFMTGLPF
-78 FMLAAVIFKPHRGIL
+78 FILAALIFKPHRGIL

-101 VIVAKAHLIFSGG
+101 VIVAKAHLLFSGG

-119 IFGHNIAEVLLIPW
+119 IFGHNIAEILLIPW

-151 LGVQFTYRNLLAKPN
+151 LGVQFTYRNLIAKPN
-166 DTINVMIYGAGVV
+166 DTINIMIYGAGVM
-179 GSIAHSVIM
+179 GSIAKSVII

-204 PSLWNS
+204 PSLWKS

-224 DNVIKEQK
+224 GHVIQEQK

-240 SGPHLEIGRKR
+240 SGTKVEIRRKR

-257 LDNQLKVKEVSD
+257 LANRLKVREVSD

-274 DGKLGEGKI
+274 DGKLDEGKI
-283 RNIRIEDLLGREPI
+283 TNVRIEDLLGRESI

-354 ISPMLGQVQLHA
+354 ILPLLGQVQLYT
-366 YVADVTNVSKMRRIF
+366 YVADVTNAVIIRKIF
-381 SICQPQIIYH
+381 GICQPQIIYH
-391 AAAYKHVPIMEMQ
+391 AAAYKHVPIMELQ
-404 PHEAISNN
+404 PYEAIRNN
-412 VGGTRNIADLSLEFD
+412 VGGTRNVADLSIEFG

-452 CEIYIQALSQRSGMK
+452 CEIYIQALSQRSGVK

-488 FKKQISSG
+488 FKKQISNG

-559 TEIQIIESGLRP
+559 TEIPIVETGLRP

-583 EETLPTGN
+583 EETLATSN
-591 KKIMVG
+591 KKIMIG
-597 KIRPL
+597 KIRSL
-602 NYKAAE
+602 NYKASE
-608 ASILELLKNLNV
+608 ASIIELLKNLNV
-620 EDEWQVV
+620 EDKWQMV
-627 TRMKKI
+627 TRMKEI

-646 LDSILSTSNPEEP
+646 LDSILPTSKQEVVTKTNP
-659 TNVKPVI
+659 TVN
-666 KIHSRFPGLE
+666 KIRSGFPGLG
-676 DKESKEHHAE
+676 DPKEPVEHQAE
-686 PNIKKNGKL
+686 PFIKKNGKS

-700 IKTFNFL
+700 ISTFHLL
-707 TFNLFY
+707 TLNLFY

>member
-1 MALSLRLVYNERK
+1 
-14 TYNMR
+14 MR
-19 LKLKE
+19 IKLKE

-37 MVDAAIASSSFLL
+37 LVDAAIASSSFLL
-50 TYLLRFNLFSEHV
+50 TYLLRFNLFAVHV
-63 NVPMMLIQFMTGLPF
+63 DVPMMLVQFMTGLPF

-93 RHSTMQDA
+93 RHSTMHDA
-101 VIVAKAHLIFSGG
+101 VIVAKAHLVFSGG

-119 IFGHNIAEVLLIPW
+119 IFGHNIAQVLLIPW

-151 LGVQFTYRNLLAKPN
+151 FGVQFTYRNLLAKPN
-166 DTINVMIYGAGVV
+166 DTINIMIYGAGVM
-179 GSIAHSVIM
+179 GSIAHTVIM

-210 RVGGVKVFSPEKAF
+210 SVGGVKIFSPEKAF
-224 DNVIKEQK
+224 GNIIREEK

-240 SGPHLEIGRKR
+240 SRPMVEIKRKR

-257 LDNQLKVKEVSD
+257 LTNRLKVKEVSD
-269 PSNLI
+269 PSNLL
-274 DGKLGEGKI
+274 DGKLDEGKI
-283 RNIRIEDLLGREPI
+283 TNVRIEDLLGREPI
-297 SMKVESISRGIAG
+297 SMKVESISKGIAG

-333 NPESITII
+333 NPESITIV

-354 ISPMLGQVQLHA
+354 ILPMLGQVHLHA
-366 YVADVTNVSKMRRIF
+366 YVADVTNAYKMRKIF
-381 SICQPQIIYH
+381 GICQPQIIYH
-391 AAAYKHVPIMEMQ
+391 AAAYKHVPIMELQ

-412 VGGTRNIADLSLEFD
+412 VGGTRNIADLAVEFG

-452 CEIYIQALSQRSGMK
+452 CEIYIQALSQRTGMK

-488 FKKQISSG
+488 FKRQISNG

-545 LAERMISLSGFIPH
+545 LAERMISLSGLIPH
-559 TEIQIIESGLRP
+559 TEIQILETGLRP

-591 KKIMVG
+591 KKIMIG
-597 KIRPL
+597 KIRPHD
-602 NYKAAE
+602 YHASK
-608 ASILELLKNLNV
+608 ASIIELLKNLNE
-620 EDEWQVV
+620 EDEWQIV

-646 LDSILSTSNPEEP
+646 LDSIMPTSNPEEP
-659 TNVKPVI
+659 TFSKPVI
-666 KIHSRFPGLE
+666 NISGFSGLGNM
-676 DKESKEHHAE
+676 KESKEHPTE
-686 PNIKKNGKL
+686 STLKKNGKS
-695 VIKKV
+695 VMNKV
-700 IKTFNFL
+700 IKTFNIL
-707 TFNLFY
+707 TFNQFY

>member
-1 MALSLRLVYNERK
+1 
-14 TYNMR
+14 MR
-19 LKLKE
+19 IKLKE
-24 LIDKGFLPRWIIL
+24 LIDRGFLPRWIIL
-37 MVDAAIASSSFLL
+37 MVDGGIASSSFLL
-50 TYLLRFNLFSEHV
+50 TYLLRYNLFSERV
-63 NVPMMLIQFMTGLPF
+63 DVPMMLLQFMTGLPF
-78 FMLAAVIFKPHRGIL
+78 FFLAAFIFKPHRGIL
-93 RHSTMQDA
+93 RHTTTQDA
-101 VIVAKAHLIFSGG
+101 IIVAKAHLIFSGG

-151 LGVQFTYRNLLAKPN
+151 FGVQFTYRNLLAKPN
-166 DTINVMIYGAGVV
+166 DTINIMIYGAGIM
-179 GSIAHSVIM
+179 GSIAKSVIM

-194 YNIIGFIDDN
+194 YHIIGFIDDN

-224 DNVIKEQK
+224 GNVIREQN

-240 SGPHLEIGRKR
+240 SSPKIEIERKR

-257 LDNQLKVKEVSD
+257 LANRLKVKEVSD
-269 PSNLI
+269 PSNLL
-274 DGKLGEGKI
+274 DGKLDEGKI
-283 RNIRIEDLLGREPI
+283 TNVRIEDLLGREPI

-326 VRQLVYL
+326 VRQLVYQ
-333 NPESITII
+333 NPESITIV
-341 DQAESAI
+341 DQAESFV

-354 ISPMLGQVQLHA
+354 ILPMLGEIQLHA
-366 YVADVTNVSKMRRIF
+366 YVADVTNLNKMRRIF
-381 SICQPQIIYH
+381 SKSQPQIIYH
-391 AAAYKHVPIMEMQ
+391 AAAYKHVPLMEIQ
-404 PHEAISNN
+404 PYEAISNN
-412 VGGTRNIADLSLEFD
+412 VGGTRNIADLSVEFG

-452 CEIYIQALSQRSGMK
+452 CEIYIQALSQHSGMK

-488 FKKQISSG
+488 FKKQISNG

-534 FDMGDPVRIYD
+534 FDMGDPVRIYN

-559 TEIQIIESGLRP
+559 TEIQIVESGLRP

-583 EETLPTGN
+583 EETIPTSN
-591 KKIMVG
+591 KKIMIG
-597 KIRPL
+597 KIRPQ
-602 NYKAAE
+602 NYAASE
-608 ASILELLKNLNV
+608 ASIIELLNNLNV
-620 EDEWQVV
+620 EDEWQIVS
-627 TRMKKI
+627 RMKKI

-646 LDSILSTSNPEEP
+646 LDSNVTKRIPEEP
-659 TNVKPVI
+659 ILLKPVLNI
-666 KIHSRFPGLE
+666 SGFPGLG
-676 DKESKEHHAE
+676 DLKESNEFPAKPA
-686 PNIKKNGKL
+686 IKKNGKSA
-695 VIKKV
+695 IKKMV
-700 IKTFNFL
+700 NTFHLL